1 MLELGGRFLPPSE
14 GASFLRL
21 RRAAQR
27 MPRAALRGSL
37 LSLRVSLLTLRVTL
51 LSRRASYA
59 TREQRM
65 ERAAQRM
72 QRAAQRM
79 PRAEWRTQQV
89 CTGLGNV
96 SIPTWQTCTSSAQR
110 FHDNAMLELPHHG
123 GLSSKLAFEA
133 FGECFEES
141 IS

>member
-27 MPRAALRGSL
+27 MPRAALRG
-37 LSLRVSLLTLRVTL
+37 SLLTLRVTL

-96 SIPTWQTCTSSAQR
+96 SMPTWQPCTSSAQR
-110 FHDNAMLELPHHG
+110 FHDNAMLEL
-123 GLSSKLAFEA
+123 L
-133 FGECFEES
+133 
-141 IS
+141 